1 MSNMSLKW
9 IEGSPDKFEV
19 GMLVVTDDGVQLLI
33 GNTDENAERGLGNAC
48 WGIEP
53 SNVIR
58 WTYLIRDYELN
69 WHFEMMK
76 GKK

>member
-1 MSNMSLKW
+1 MSTQLKW
-9 IEGSPDKFEV
+9 IEGSPERFEV
-19 GMLVVTDDGVQLLI
+19 GMLVVIDGEIVLI
-33 GNTDENAERGLGNAC
+33 GDVDEDGELGN
-48 WGIEP
+48 GSGYYVE
-53 SNVIR
+53 SVEK

>member
-9 IEGSPDKFEV
+9 IEGSPEKFEV
-19 GMLVVTDDGVQLLI
+19 GMLVVIDGEMKLI
-33 GNTDENAERGLGNAC
+33 GDTDSSGGFDFVAQYYTED
-48 WGIEP
+48 
-53 SNVIR
+53 VQK

>member
-1 MSNMSLKW
+1 MSNISLKW

-19 GMLVVTDDGVQLLI
+19 GMLVVIHDRQYLI
-33 GNTDENAERGLGNAC
+33 GDLAENAGLDCASQYDLR
-48 WGIEP
+48 E
-53 SNVIR
+53 VQK

>member
-1 MSNMSLKW
+1 MSKHLKW
-9 IEGSPDKFEV
+9 IGGSPEKFEV
-19 GMLVVTDDGVQLLI
+19 GMLVVICDSLFLI
-33 GNTDENAERGLGNAC
+33 GDVDLDGEFGNGVN
-48 WGIEP
+48 GIDIKE
-53 SNVIR
+53 VQK

>member
-1 MSNMSLKW
+1 MSKHLKW
-9 IEGSPDKFEV
+9 IEGSPEKFEA
-19 GMLVVTDDGVQLLI
+19 GMLVVIDGAQFLVGDSFNYKTLFDIERVQK
-33 GNTDENAERGLGNAC
+33 
-48 WGIEP
+48 
-53 SNVIR
+53 

>member
-1 MSNMSLKW
+1 MSTHLKW
-9 IEGSPDKFEV
+9 IEGSPEKFEV
-19 GMLVVTDDGVQLLI
+19 GMLVIYEGEQHLI
-33 GNTDENAERGLGNAC
+33 GDFDYDGEYGGSI
-48 WGIEP
+48 GIKIKDVE
-53 SNVIR
+53 R

>member
-9 IEGSPDKFEV
+9 IAGSPEKFEV
-19 GMLVVTDDGVQLLI
+19 GMLVVIDGEMKLI
-33 GNTDENAERGLGNAC
+33 GDTDSDQYPI
-48 WGIEP
+48 GINE
-53 SNVIR
+53 VQK

-76 GKK
+76 GRK